1 MKTILRTLFISIF
14 SLISISYNAQ
24 IEDFGDLSKYSFRE
38 KFEMANSLTLVDLQY
53 DMALPIW
60 ENLIQEQPD
69 NANLNYKLGFCI
81 LHSSINRHK
90 SLPYLEKA
98 KSSIASTY
106 SHFDFDEKNVPKE
119 ILFYLSKSYHLNYK
133 LDEAQQTFNTFIA
146 GASKKHTLNDAS
158 NLGITQCDVARKL
171 VASPKSYII
180 KNIGQ
185 TVNSTYSDFGPATT
199 ADDKVLFF
207 TSRRLRKDSA
217 NIDFISP
224 QDGKYFEDVYVT
236 HRSLED
242 GSWKEPEVIETIS
255 NPRKNEATISV
266 SADGKW
272 LFVYVDDEGDGNIY
286 ISEIN
291 QETGEYSRLQ
301 KLEDKINTTDWETH
315 ATISRDGTILYFV
328 SDREGGYGGRDIY
341 KVVKNN
347 DGTWGDVT
355 NLGTAINTKYD
366 EESPFFHPDNNT
378 LFFSSNGEAS
388 MGGFDIFYSELKQD
402 GSWSTPI
409 NMGYP
414 LNTVD
419 DDVFLITNPSGK
431 RGYYSSAKDG
441 GYGEKD
447 IYEIYLDTSYTDP
460 LAVVKG
466 YIIQVDS
473 NRVDAKVLVT
483 NLTTG
488 VGPDVYYPRKIDDG
502 YIIILDPCNNYLV
515 EYVTGN
521 EIFHSETFKIP
532 CDTVYYEI
540 ERNINLNKQVLE
552 DSLDIVIDSAEYQK
566 YFGYNK
572 HDISTSEE
580 KFMEFISKSKNI
592 LAQDKGLFI
601 TIEGSASW
609 VPTRTFGNNQKLA
622 KTRAEDAK
630 TTIMAEL
637 EKQGVNLNFVRVDI
651 ISNVNGPKYEGD
663 FQNTDK
669 YGPFQYV
676 KVKAEIKGK

>member
-1 MKTILRTLFISIF
+1 MKIFLRSI
-14 SLISISYNAQ
+14 LISTFCLISFIQNAQ
-24 IEDFGDLSKYSFRE
+24 IQDFGDLSKYSFRE
-38 KFEMANSLTLVDLQY
+38 KFETANSLTFVDLQY

-60 ENLIQEQPD
+60 ENLIEEQPD
-69 NANLNYKLGFCI
+69 NANLNYKIGYCI

-98 KSSIASTY
+98 KNSISPSY
-106 SHFDFDEKNVPKE
+106 SHFDYNEKNVPKE
-119 ILFYLSKSYHLNYK
+119 ILYYLSKAYHLNYR
-133 LDEAQQTFNTFIA
+133 LDEAQQTFNAFIESV
-146 GASKKHTLNDAS
+146 SKKHTLNDAS
-158 NLGITQCDVARKL
+158 NLGIIQCDVARKL

-185 TVNSTYSDFGPATT
+185 KVNGSYSDFGPATT

-236 HRSLED
+236 RRSKED
-242 GSWKEPEVIETIS
+242 GSWMEPEVIETIS

-266 SADGKW
+266 SVDGKW

-301 KLEDKINTTDWETH
+301 KLEDKINTTSWETH

-347 DGTWGDVT
+347 DGTWGNVT
-355 NLGTAINTKYD
+355 NLGASINTKYD

-378 LFFSSNGEAS
+378 LFFSSNGPGS
-388 MGGFDIFYSELKQD
+388 MGGFDIFYSELLKD
-402 GSWSTPI
+402 GSWADPK

-419 DDVFLITNPSGK
+419 DDVFLVTNPSGR

-447 IYEIYLDTSYTDP
+447 IYEVYLDTSYADP
-460 LAVVKG
+460 LAILKG
-466 YIIQVDS
+466 YILQADS
-473 NRVDAKVLVT
+473 MRVDAKVLVT

-515 EYVTGN
+515 EYVANN
-521 EIFHSETFKIP
+521 EIFHSENFNIP

-540 ERNINLNKQVLE
+540 ERTIDLNKTILQ
-552 DSLDIVIDSAEYQK
+552 DSLNVVIDSAEYQK

-572 HDISTSEE
+572 HDINTSEE

-622 KTRAEDAK
+622 KKRADDAK
-630 TTIMAEL
+630 ATIMAEL
-637 EKQGVNLNFVRVDI
+637 EKQGVNLNFVKI
-651 ISNVNGPKYEGD
+651 EIKSNVNGPNYEGD

-676 KVKAEIKGK
+676 KVKAEIKTK